1 MVKDFSRFDGG
12 AIILE
17 ANDLIDI
24 KALVNAIIMEFKDQ
38 SLFWSFFMEDLDFKL
53 RRE

>member
-1 MVKDFSRFDGG
+1 MVKNFSRGDGG

-17 ANDLIDI
+17 ADDLIDI
-24 KALVNAIIMEFKDQ
+24 QALVNAIITEFKDE
-38 SLFWSFFMEDLDFKL
+38 SFWGLFFTEDLDFKL